1 MLDTLTRTVRLHPSD
16 NVIVCVDMIPAG
28 TAVEHVTATE
38 RIMRGHK
45 MATLAIAKGE
55 PVTKFGQIIGF
66 ASRDIPAGAHVHEH
80 NCSMGEF
87 ERDYAFAQGNS

>member
-1 MLDTLTRTVRLHPSD
+1 MLDKSARTVRLHPSD

-45 MATLAIAKGE
+45 MATVPIAKDE

-66 ASRDIPAGAHVHEH
+66 ASQDIAAGAHVHEQ
-80 NCSMGEF
+80 NCTMG
-87 ERDYAFAQGNS
+87 

>member
-1 MLDTLTRTVRLHPSD
+1 MLDTPNRTVRLHPSD
-16 NVIVCVDMIPAG
+16 NVIVCVDPLPAG
-28 TAVEHVTATE
+28 TAVEGVVTTE

-45 MATLAIAKGE
+45 LATVPIATGQ

-80 NCSMGEF
+80 N
-87 ERDYAFAQGNS
+87 